1 MERVPISL
9 DPDPVI
15 EAFKKD
21 VDRTLFRENL
31 KLTYTERIQN
41 AMGLARFA
49 DEMREAGR
57 KLRERE
63 ESTTR
68 S

>member
-1 MERVPISL
+1 MEWVPISL

-31 KLTYTERIQN
+31 KLTPDERVRN
-41 AMGLARFA
+41 AMAVARFV
-49 DEMREAGR
+49 DEAREAGR
-57 KLRERE
+57 KLRQQEKSGQGR
-63 ESTTR
+63 
-68 S
+68 